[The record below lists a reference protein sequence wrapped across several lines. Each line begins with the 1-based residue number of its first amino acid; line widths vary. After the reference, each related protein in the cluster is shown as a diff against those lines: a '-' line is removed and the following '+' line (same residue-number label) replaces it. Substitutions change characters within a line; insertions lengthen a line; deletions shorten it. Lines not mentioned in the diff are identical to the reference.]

1 VTQSVRQREIR
12 LTTAYFECKKRIERL
27 KRFQNLLRHREKWSP
42 QLDFA
47 PPLERLI
54 PEIGQ
59 PVAEEERSGHFPN
72 LAQNQIRAMREPIL
86 IDREINRLI
95 AVVHNYLNAVNVNTV
110 YTQTSQCRDF
120 DESER
125 PVNRETQRHFD
136 AVLDYF
142 SISRLP
148 GIRTGEEFE
157 LLLGL
162 TDRGIGIY
170 EARLKVAMREMFN
183 PLIWIATVLS
193 APLYVLERAGFDES
207 PGAVQSAVFQIFA
220 WFVRLLVVVVLVL
233 AAAKLGISIPWGQ
246 IAAFFR

>member
-1 VTQSVRQREIR
+1 MTPPVRREIR
-12 LTTAYFECKKRIERL
+12 LTTGYFDCKKRIERL
-27 KRFQNLLRHREKWSP
+27 KRFQNLLRHREKWTH

-54 PEIGQ
+54 PEISE
-59 PVAEEERSGHFPN
+59 PVPDEERSGYMPN
-72 LAQNQIRAMREPIL
+72 LNRDQLRAMREPAL
-86 IDREINRLI
+86 IDREINHLI
-95 AVVHNYLNAVNVNTV
+95 PMVHAYLNVVNVRTV
-110 YTQTSQCRDF
+110 YTQTSQYRDF

-125 PVNRETQRHFD
+125 PVSRETERHFD

-148 GIRTGEEFE
+148 GIRRGEEFE

-183 PLIWIATVLS
+183 PLIWVAAVLS
-193 APLYVLERAGFDES
+193 APLYVLERAG
-207 PGAVQSAVFQIFA
+207 PGSDRVLNSSGLSRVSTPSFERTGRIEYELAEGQS
-220 WFVRLLVVVVLVL
+220 RRC
-233 AAAKLGISIPWGQ
+233 SIMDC
-246 IAAFFR
+246 